1 MKNCSKGPIRCHNR
15 RLLVLLPLVA
25 LSGAAFGQPTAE
37 AQRIGTYDSRAVA
50 IAYTGSRYF
59 RQQMDELKALRQ
71 QALQSGDT
79 REAARLEAQ
88 GKAWQVNLHAQG
100 FGIASVDELLV
111 HIGPQLPRIQQEAGV
126 TRLVCKWNALE
137 LARHPQAERLDL
149 TMALVDAFEPSARQR
164 QYAIE
169 IQHKAATA
177 TP

>member
-15 RLLVLLPLVA
+15 RLLVLLPPVA
-25 LSGAAFGQPTAE
+25 LSGAAFGHPTAE

-111 HIGPQLPRIQQEAGV
+111 HLSLIHISEP
-126 TRLVCKWNALE
+126 TR
-137 LARHPQAERLDL
+137 P
-149 TMALVDAFEPSARQR
+149 
-164 QYAIE
+164 Y
-169 IQHKAATA
+169 
-177 TP
+177 